1 MASKGVYGLNK
12 DLYPAKM
19 GSPWDKEEIT
29 NMLASIQKGKNIV
42 QLSQLHERTQGGI
55 RGKLMQLAADYYI
68 NDNKSVDEI
77 QTLTTL
83 SDEVILDAI
92 QKRQY
97 TDSIK
102 KRKDEAKAKAVPVPN
117 TSELTEIK
125 KDIKDLK
132 AKVDKIL
139 ELMTAVYDFEQSQ

>member
-1 MASKGVYGLNK
+1 MTSKGLYGLNK

-19 GSPWDKEEIT
+19 GSPWDKEEIN
-29 NMLASIQKGKNIV
+29 NMLTSIQKGKTIE

-55 RGKLMQLAADYYI
+55 RGKLMQLAAEYYI
-68 NDNKSVDEI
+68 NDNKSIDEI
-77 QTLTTL
+77 EKLTSL
-83 SDEVILDAI
+83 SDEVILDAV

-102 KRKDEAKAKAVPVPN
+102 KRKDDAKAKAVPVSN
-117 TSELTEIK
+117 TPDLADIK
-125 KDIKDLK
+125 KDIKELK
-132 AKVDKIL
+132 VKVDKIL

>member
-29 NMLASIQKGKNIV
+29 NMLASIQKGKNIE
-42 QLSQLHERTQGGI
+42 QLSQLHERTRGGI

>member
-29 NMLASIQKGKNIV
+29 NMLASIQKGKNIE

-77 QTLTTL
+77 QTITTL